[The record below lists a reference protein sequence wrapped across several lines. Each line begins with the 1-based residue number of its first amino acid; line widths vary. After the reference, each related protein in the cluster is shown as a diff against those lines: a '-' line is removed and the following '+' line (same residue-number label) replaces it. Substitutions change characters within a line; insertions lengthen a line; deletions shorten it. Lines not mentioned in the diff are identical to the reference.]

1 MATVT
6 DHPTAGQTIEQTFD
20 KLGSAAQEAAKELGQ
35 AAGRAADSAM
45 QQLGPVANS
54 AEQVARDLGIAANT
68 VQQGCAGGIFA
79 GWDALW
85 QGNFGAAFQ
94 LWSGA
99 SASCAD
105 SITASIMALLPGWT

>member
-6 DHPTAGQTIEQTFD
+6 DQPTAGQTIEQTFD
-20 KLGSAAQEAAKELGQ
+20 KLGTAAHDAAKELGQ

-45 QQLGPVANS
+45 QQLGPISDKAD
-54 AEQVARDLGIAANT
+54 QVVRDLGVAANT
-68 VQQGCAGGIFA
+68 VQHGCAGGLAA

-85 QGNFGAAFQ
+85 QGNLGMAFQ

-105 SITASIMALLPGWT
+105 SITASLMALIPGWT

>member
-35 AAGRAADSAM
+35 AAGRAADTAI
-45 QQLGPVANS
+45 QQLGPVADK
-54 AEQVARDLGIAANT
+54 ADQVARDLGIAANT
-68 VQQGCAGGIFA
+68 VQQGCTGGILA
-79 GWDALW
+79 GWDAMW
-85 QGNFGAAFQ
+85 QGNFGMAFQ

-99 SASCAD
+99 TANCAD
-105 SITASIMALLPGWT
+105 SLTASLMALLPSWS